1 MGSNKKSPHYG
12 KRTTNRG
19 TPVSGAASFTSAV
32 KEAGGPE
39 AWADK
44 TTREHRETAIRV
56 GVEAA
61 ISAYEQNRQENQ
73 PLNKE
78 ETNSLSVIE
87 GGKKAG

>member
-1 MGSNKKSPHYG
+1 MGSSKKSPHYG
-12 KRTTNRG
+12 KRTTKDG
-19 TPVSGAASFTSAV
+19 TPVSGAASFTNAV

-44 TTREHRETAIRV
+44 ITREHREAAIRV

-61 ISAYEQNRQENQ
+61 INAYEQNRQENQ
-73 PLNKE
+73 PPNKE
-78 ETNSLSVIE
+78 ETNPLTVIE

>member
-44 TTREHRETAIRV
+44 VTRELREAAIRV
-56 GVEAA
+56 GVEAG
-61 ISAYEQNRQENQ
+61 ISAYEQKLQEKQ
-73 PLNKE
+73 PLSKE
-78 ETNSLSVIE
+78 KTNFLTVIE